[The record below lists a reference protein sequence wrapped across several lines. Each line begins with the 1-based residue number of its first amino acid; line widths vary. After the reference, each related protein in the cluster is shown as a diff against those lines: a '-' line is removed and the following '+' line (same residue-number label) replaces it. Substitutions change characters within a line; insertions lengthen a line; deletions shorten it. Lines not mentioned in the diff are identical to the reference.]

1 MTIHSRPP
9 APAGNMNTWAERLN
23 DWIMRNRSKLAYYLA
38 GQSAAEEGIIL
49 WDRDNSRVIVSD
61 GGQWVELGTGGAQ
74 QITNYLRDDADDS
87 TAFRLTMGG
96 LTVDTDTLYVDE
108 TNNRVGI
115 GTTTP
120 SQLLDVDGT
129 AKATAFDGSLK
140 GKVVFTA
147 EAGESIVKGMA
158 VYISGFANGNT
169 TVGAAKY
176 DDSAKMPA
184 LGLAAATVSS
194 GDALEVVTHGEIT
207 GLNTAGLTVGDILY
221 VSDTAGN
228 LRNSV
233 PQDEANI
240 AQPVGVLTKSDGT
253 DGRILVTGPEQTH
266 NVKNLD
272 DGNIFIGNAN
282 GEPVTASLAT
292 KVSALETSHTDV
304 LVDGDFTSQGFMK
317 TDGAGG
323 YSVDTNTYLTSETSH
338 TDVLVD
344 GDFSSAGF
352 MKTDGNG
359 VYSVDA
365 STYLT
370 AETSHTDVVVD
381 GDFTSEGL
389 MKRDATE
396 GSYSIVTD
404 NSSNWD
410 TAYGWGDH
418 ADAGYLTSQP
428 WTSATT
434 GNSIAF
440 LYYNSNPVAIG
451 AATIPASTEMYVAST
466 KADTLTIEHTGNGVY
481 DKAKLSLIG
490 QGGGEILFTDND
502 DSVDFRIRATNGDFE
517 IRTETEGSGGSVSFA
532 PLIDASDGAG
542 HIGIGGA
549 SDSNYTLKVNGNL
562 FAGDV
567 AFPSTDGNAN
577 EVLKTDG
584 AGALSYSSITN
595 DMIGN
600 QQITGAKIAANTIG
614 SGNLA
619 DGAVTFSKLFN
630 VKDEDD
636 MASNSASH
644 ICTQQS
650 IKSFVEEKTHRQ
662 YFASNYVNQS
672 LTTTPQ
678 TVWESFSTTATN
690 VKKAHF
696 ATFEFQCTSGPSS
709 SRNDA
714 YFYVE
719 VDVPNNTTSFSL
731 GTATYESA
739 PAQFGRIISFAGDIT
754 DKLSDGGAIGT
765 SANSTGT
772 FGDRSVESFYYDVGD
787 NKTYLRYNSYPTAIV
802 SSGTPVEIYFD
813 PFHWQASSTHFL
825 ETYQLELPTSSQ
837 NGHFNI
843 TSKLGYFSPTTGFRL
858 KAREI
863 NSGDV
868 WTVNTLRVTLE
879 SRII

>member
-87 TAFRLTMGG
+87 TAFRLTMAA

-147 EAGESIVKGMA
+147 EAAENIVKGMA

-169 TVGAAKY
+169 TVGAAKN
-176 DDSAKMPA
+176 DESAKMPA

-194 GDALEVVTHGEIT
+194 GDALEVITHGEIT
-207 GLNTAGLTVGDILY
+207 GLNTASLTVGSILY

-228 LRNSV
+228 LTDNV
-233 PQDEANI
+233 PPAESKT
-240 AQPVGVLTKSDGT
+240 AQAVGVLTKSDGT
-253 DGRILVTGPEQTH
+253 DGRILVTGPEQAH

-272 DGNIFIGNAN
+272 DGNIFIGNAS

-317 TDGAGG
+317 TDGSGG

-338 TDVLVD
+338 ADVLVD

-359 VYSVDA
+359 VYSVDS

-370 AETSHTDVVVD
+370 SETSHADVVVD

-389 MKRDATE
+389 MKRGATD

-410 TAYGWGDH
+410 AAHGWGNH
-418 ADAGYLTSQP
+418 ATAGYLTSQP
-428 WTSATT
+428 WASTT
-434 GNSIAF
+434 NNSITF

-451 AATIPASTEMYVAST
+451 STTIPDNTEMYVAST
-466 KADTLTIEHTGNGVY
+466 QTDTLTIENTGNGLY
-481 DKAKLSLIG
+481 DKARLSLIG
-490 QGGGEILFTDND
+490 QAGGEIFFSDDDNA
-502 DSVDFRIRATNGDFE
+502 VDFRIRATNGGFA
-517 IRTETEGSGGSVSFA
+517 IRTETEGSGGSVSYA
-532 PLIDASDGAG
+532 SLIDASNGAG
-542 HIGIGGA
+542 HIGIGGTSDA
-549 SDSNYTLKVNGNL
+549 SYTLKVNGNL
-562 FAGDV
+562 YAGGV
-567 AFPSTDGNAN
+567 AFPSADGNAD

-584 AGALSYSSITN
+584 AGALSYSSITTS
-595 DMIGN
+595 MIGN
-600 QQITGAKIAANTIG
+600 QQVTGAKIAANTIA
-614 SGNLA
+614 SGNLL
-619 DGAVTFSKLFN
+619 DGGVPFSKLYD

-650 IKSFVEEKTHRQ
+650 IRNFVVESVHRQ
-662 YFASNYVNQS
+662 YFANNNVSQS

-678 TVWESFSTTATN
+678 TVWEGFSTTATN
-690 VKKAHF
+690 TKKAHF
-696 ATFEFQCTSGPSS
+696 ATFEFQCTSGSS
-709 SRNDA
+709 TFRNDA

-719 VDVPNNTTSFSL
+719 VNVPSVTTSFSL

-739 PAQFGRIISFAGDIT
+739 PAQYGRIISFAGDIT
-754 DKLSDGGAIGT
+754 DKLSDGGAIGLN
-765 SANSTGT
+765 ANSSGY
-772 FGDRSVESFYYDVGD
+772 FGDRSVESFYYDSGD
-787 NKTYLRYNSYPTAIV
+787 NKTYLRYNSYPSDIV
-802 SSGTPVEIYFD
+802 SSGTPVEVFFD
-813 PFHWQASSTHFL
+813 PFHWQSSSTHFL
-825 ETYQLELPTSSQ
+825 ETYQLELPYSQQ
-837 NGHFNI
+837 NGYFNI
-843 TSKLGYFSPTTGFRL
+843 TSKLGYFSPSTEFRL

-879 SRII
+879 SRVV

>member
-1 MTIHSRPP
+1 MTIHTRPP
-9 APAGNMNTWAERLN
+9 SPSGNINTWAERLN
-23 DWIMRNRSKLAYYLA
+23 DWLMRNQSQLSYYLA
-38 GQSAAEEGIIL
+38 GQSAAEEGVLL
-49 WDRDNSRVIVSD
+49 WDRDNSRVVVSD
-61 GGQWVELGTGGAQ
+61 GGQWVELGSGGAQ

-87 TAFRLTMGG
+87 TDFRLTMAA

-129 AKATAFDGSLK
+129 AKADKFDGALD
-140 GKVVFTA
+140 GTVEFLA
-147 EAGESIVKGMA
+147 EAGEALTKAAS
-158 VYISGFANGNT
+158 VYISGTNNGLPVVSGANSSDT
-169 TVGAAKY
+169 
-176 DDSAKMPA
+176 AKMPCV
-184 LGLAAATVSS
+184 GLAKSAASS
-194 GDALEVVTHGEIT
+194 GDEIMVVTQGPIT
-207 GLNTAGLTVGDILY
+207 GLALPNGYNVGDEVY
-221 VSDTAGN
+221 VSTLSSGLSNTELAG
-228 LRNSV
+228 SEIIQSIGMV
-233 PQDEANI
+233 HKVAANNGTI
-240 AQPVGVLTKSDGT
+240 YVNCVHRMPNTPELSDG
-253 DGRILVTGPEQTH
+253 D
-266 NVKNLD
+266 
-272 DGNIFIGNAN
+272 IFIGDSLDRTTTVN
-282 GEPVTASLAT
+282 LAT
-292 KVSALETSHTDV
+292 KVAALETSHSDV

-317 TDGAGG
+317 TDGSGG

-338 TDVLVD
+338 SDVLVD

-370 AETSHTDVVVD
+370 SETSHADVVVD
-381 GDFTSEGL
+381 GDFASEGL
-389 MKRDATE
+389 MKRGATS

-404 NSSNWD
+404 NSSDWN
-410 TAYGWGDH
+410 TAHGWGNH

-428 WTSATT
+428 WAT
-434 GNSIAF
+434 GSQLSNSW

-451 AATIPASTEMYVAST
+451 SATIPASTEMYVAST
-466 KADTLTIEHTGNGVY
+466 KTDTLTIENTGNGQY
-481 DKAKLSLIG
+481 DKAKLSLVG
-490 QGGGEILFTDND
+490 QAGGEIFFKDDDNA
-502 DSVDFRIRATNGDFE
+502 VDFRMRATNGGFE
-517 IRTETEGSGGSVSFA
+517 IRTETDSGGGSVSFGV
-532 PLIDASDGAG
+532 LFDASNGAG
-542 HIGIGGA
+542 HVGIGGT
-549 SDSNYTLKVNGNL
+549 SDANYTLKVNGNL
-562 FAGDV
+562 YAGGV
-567 AFPSTDGNAN
+567 AFPSADGNAN

-584 AGALSYSSITN
+584 AGTLSYSSITT
-595 DMIGN
+595 DMIGS
-600 QQITGAKIAANTIG
+600 QQVTGAKIAANTIG
-614 SGNLA
+614 SGNLI
-619 DGAVTFSKLFN
+619 DGSVPFSKLSG

-662 YFASNYVNQS
+662 YFANNYVNQA

-678 TVWESFSTTATN
+678 TVWESFSTTATS

-696 ATFEFQCTSGPSS
+696 ATFEFQCTSGSNA

-719 VDVPNNTTSFSL
+719 VDVPSGTTSFSL

-765 SANSTGT
+765 SASSTGT

-787 NKTYLRYNSYPTAIV
+787 NKTYLRYNSYPSDIV

-837 NGHFNI
+837 NGYFNI

-879 SRII
+879 SRIV